1 MWRHITMVYYHCL
14 PNAKYTAC
22 ALSDGKAYS
31 IINWSTSAGAHFLT
45 DKKAY

>member
-1 MWRHITMVYYHCL
+1 MVYYQLYL
-14 PNAKYTAC
+14 PNAKYTAG
-22 ALSDGKAYS
+22 AVSDGKAYS